1 MLDKNLRDEC
11 YVPSDGIVMPAE
23 KYVLREGDTA
33 FDLLEKDYKVR
44 EDTPSIIK
52 AQRIIFTTLCM
63 SVA

>member
-33 FDLLEKDYKVR
+33 FDLLEKLQGVGRY
-44 EDTPSIIK
+44 PLIIK